1 MANPLVSI
9 VIPAYKGGR
18 LLCEAIQSVLDQ
30 TYRNLELIV
39 VDDCCPENTHES
51 VRQFGGDPRVLC
63 IVHGQNLGAVAA
75 RKTGFQV
82 SSGEILIFLDQDDLI
97 HPEKVRAHV
106 DFLEA
111 HPEVGVSYNGRL
123 DIEHP
128 SNAILGIWMPPPRVE
143 LPDVILGYP
152 FAPSDTVYRREWV
165 AIDEVWDERF
175 VRRGK
180 EMIPNGGEIVAL
192 GRMAL
197 NGCQFGGIS
206 RALNSRR
213 YHPRRTL
220 HDLYARCEAEL
231 HCQEMIL
238 SDPRCPEEVKR
249 LCPAAFTNTNLV
261 FSYYAFAQ
269 SENQLG
275 GQLLEQAVRL
285 TPALMEGTPCSLVKW
300 MAEKSSSLRQQ
311 DHEALLRR
319 AFTDLPG
326 SLSSLAPQC
335 DWAVARGYLLRAV
348 RAIIWGPASESEAH
362 LAQARRFNAE
372 VDDSFLEQLNHLLLN
387 HETTFG
393 PAAAR
398 ETADRLVDALRRLG
412 KPRAA
417 SRLRARSLVTRAFR
431 SYNGRQ
437 FAKVPL
443 LLMPAIVKDPR
454 YLLNRGVFSIFF
466 RSVLLGK
473 AS

>member
-39 VDDCCPENTHES
+39 VDDCCPENTHELVQEFCGDS
-51 VRQFGGDPRVLC
+51 RVRC
-63 IVHGQNLGAVAA
+63 IRHEQNRGSVAA
-75 RKTGFQV
+75 RRTGFQA

-97 HPEKVRAHV
+97 HPDKVRAHIE
-106 DFLEA
+106 FLENHA
-111 HPEVGVSYNGRL
+111 EIGVSYNGRL

-128 SNAILGIWMPPPRVE
+128 SNAILGIWMPPPKVE
-143 LPDVILGYP
+143 LPDVIIGYP
-152 FAPSDTVYRREWV
+152 FAPSDTVYRRKWV

-197 NGCQFGGIS
+197 NGCKFGGIS

-213 YHPRRTL
+213 YHPQRVL
-220 HDLYARCEAEL
+220 HDLHARCQAEL
-231 HCQEMIL
+231 HCQEIIL
-238 SDPRCPEEVKR
+238 SDPRCPAEVKQ
-249 LCPAAFTNTNLV
+249 LGPVAFTNTYLT

-269 SENQLG
+269 NETELG
-275 GQLLEQAVRL
+275 SRLLEQVVEL
-285 TPALMEGTPCSLVKW
+285 TPSLLEGVPCALVKW
-300 MAEKSSSLRQQ
+300 MAEKSCGLR

-319 AFTDLPG
+319 ALADLPG
-326 SLSSLAPQC
+326 SLAGLAGQC

-348 RAIIWGPASESEAH
+348 RAIVWGPSSEGEAH
-362 LAQARRFNAE
+362 LTEARRLGAE
-372 VDDSFLEQLNHLLLN
+372 TDDSFLEQLNHLLLN
-387 HETTFG
+387 YETTYG
-393 PAAAR
+393 PAGAR
-398 ETADRLVDALRRLG
+398 EAANRLVDALRRLG
-412 KPRAA
+412 QPKAA
-417 SRLRARSLVTRAFR
+417 NRLRARSLVTRAFR
-431 SYNGRQ
+431 SYQGRQ

-443 LLMPAIVKDPR
+443 LLMPAVLNDPR